1 MKDVLSTREVARI
14 LGVSEAQARKDYR
27 GNKGVWYVKNGNR
40 DLQWP
45 TLEVQRYL
53 FRQMERLHLAMYRL
67 DSFSESDQDD
77 PWKKVKNLTAETRA
91 GWVYV
96 KAVSTGGDWRE
107 NQDFPERSGTYLV
120 TLKGN
125 PNYVVL
131 DEFDE
136 HNDFWPWN
144 MAKEDDLLAW
154 AELPLAFVEAA

>member
-1 MKDVLSTREVARI
+1 MKTV
-14 LGVSEAQARKDYR
+14 
-27 GNKGVWYVKNGNR
+27 
-40 DLQWP
+40 P
-45 TLEVQRYL
+45 
-53 FRQMERLHLAMYRL
+53 
-67 DSFSESDQDD
+67 
-77 PWKKVKNLTAETRA
+77 
-91 GWVYV
+91 
-96 KAVSTGGDWRE
+96 TGGDWRE

-136 HNDFWPWN
+136 HNDFWPWA